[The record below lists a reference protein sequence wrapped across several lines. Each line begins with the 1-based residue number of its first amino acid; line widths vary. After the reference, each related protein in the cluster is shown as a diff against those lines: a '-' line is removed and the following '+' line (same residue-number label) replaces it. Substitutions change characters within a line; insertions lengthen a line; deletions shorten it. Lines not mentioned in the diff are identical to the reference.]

1 MSQET
6 VKWLNTMTLI
16 GFTDQRGHA
25 WHYRA
30 EAQQGECNHYPAAIP
45 VEDVRR
51 RLFGWQVL
59 EGDVCSRATL
69 LTDDGVGTLTITDP
83 DRKAML
89 RPPGALGPDDPG
101 AILGVFKSGY
111 AGHDYAQWLLEQ
123 VAELLDD
130 ELAIGSAGLLRG
142 GALAW
147 VSIEVPETITTPE
160 GVAFRPHLLAT
171 TSFDGSVAT
180 TYGRKVQ
187 LVVCDNTHAVAMAE
201 SGQQIKVRHSR
212 HSQVKLADAREALAL
227 VHTIAD
233 DFAAEVA
240 QLSAVQRLR
249 RRLGALSRRAGA
261 AARGRG
267 ALPHARAVKARRPA
281 AAVGSR
287 HAGGAVA
294 RHRVRGHAGGQHV
307 HPPRGHGAGDGAQRA
322 QHAARGDRRGRRPG
336 SRDDR
341 DDPAD
346 RRLSQPG
353 DDPRGRG
360 PVSPDGAAP
369 FA

>member
-6 VKWLNTMTLI
+6 ASWLNTMTLI
-16 GFTDQRGHA
+16 GFTDRRGRA

-30 EAQQGECNHYPAAIP
+30 ERQGGEPNHYPGAIP

-51 RLFGWQVL
+51 RLFAWTVL
-59 EGDVCSRATL
+59 EGDVSSTAML
-69 LTDDGVGTLTITDP
+69 LCNDGVGTLTVSDP

-89 RPPGALGPDDPG
+89 RPPGGLGDEDPG
-101 AILGVFKSGY
+101 AILGIFKSGY
-111 AGHDYAQWLLEQ
+111 TPHDYGQWLLEQ
-123 VAELLDD
+123 VAEILDD

-171 TSFDGSVAT
+171 TSFDGSIAT

-187 LVVCDNTHAVAMAE
+187 LVVCDNTHAVAMRE

-212 HSQVKLADAREALAL
+212 HSRLKLADARQALAL

-240 QLSAVQRLR
+240 QLTSVAVSDGDWARFLDELAPLPFEEGRARTLAQAKREALQRLWDHDTR
-249 RRLGALSRRAGA
+249 VAPWRGTAFGAMQAVNTFAHHEASVRGM
-261 AARGRG
+261 ARSERNM
-267 ALPHARAVKARRPA
+267 LRAVTGEVDAL
-281 AAVGSR
+281 
-287 HAGGAVA
+287 
-294 RHRVRGHAGGQHV
+294 
-307 HPPRGHGAGDGAQRA
+307 
-322 QHAARGDRRGRRPG
+322 DRRTVE
-336 SRDDR
+336 
-341 DDPAD
+341 AI
-346 RRLSQPG
+346 LAI
-353 DDPRGRG
+353 
-360 PVSPDGAAP
+360 AA
-369 FA
+369 

>member
-1 MSQET
+1 MSMET
-6 VKWLNTMTLI
+6 ANWLNTMTLI
-16 GFTDQRGHA
+16 GFTEQRGHA

-30 EAQQGECNHYPAAIP
+30 VHQLDEPNHYPGPVP

-51 RLFGWQVL
+51 RLFGWHVV
-59 EGDVCSRATL
+59 EGDVTSTGVTIDA
-69 LTDDGVGTLTITDP
+69 DGVAKFTVSDA

-89 RPPGALGPDDPG
+89 RPPGALGPNDPG
-101 AILGVFKSGY
+101 AILGIFKSGY

-123 VAELLDD
+123 VAEIIDD

-212 HSQVKLADAREALAL
+212 HSQIKLADAREALAL

-240 QLSAVQRLR
+240 QLSAVHVSDGDWARFLDELTPLPDQEGRSRTLAQAKREGLQRLWDHDTR
-249 RRLGALSRRAGA
+249 VAPW
-261 AARGRG
+261 RGTAFG
-267 ALPHARAVKARRPA
+267 VMQAVNTFSHHE
-281 AAVGSR
+281 GT
-287 HAGGAVA
+287 
-294 RHRVRGHAGGQHV
+294 VRGMA
-307 HPPRGHGAGDGAQRA
+307 RSERNMLRA
-322 QHAARGDRRGRRPG
+322 MTGEADALDRRTVEAILQIAR
-336 SRDDR
+336 
-341 DDPAD
+341 
-346 RRLSQPG
+346 
-353 DDPRGRG
+353 
-360 PVSPDGAAP
+360 
-369 FA
+369 

>member
-30 EAQQGECNHYPAAIP
+30 DEQAGGPNHYPGAIP

-51 RLFGWQVL
+51 RLFGWKVL
-59 EGDVCSRATL
+59 EGDVTSTATL
-69 LTDDGVGTLTITDP
+69 LTDDGVGTLTLTDP

-89 RPPGALGPDDPG
+89 RPPAALGPDDPG

-111 AGHDYAQWLLEQ
+111 AGHDYTQWLLEQ
-123 VAELLDD
+123 VAEILDD
-130 ELAIGSAGLLRG
+130 DLAIGSAGLLKG

-201 SGQQIKVRHSR
+201 AGQQIKVRHSR

-233 DFAAEVA
+233 DFAREVA
-240 QLSAVQRLR
+240 RLSAVRVSDGDWGRFLDELAPLPEQEGRSRTLAQSKRAGLQRLWDHDTR
-249 RRLGALSRRAGA
+249 VAPWRGTAFGVMQAVNTCLLYTSPSPRDRTRSRMPSSA
-261 AARGRG
+261 
-267 ALPHARAVKARRPA
+267 
-281 AAVGSR
+281 
-287 HAGGAVA
+287 
-294 RHRVRGHAGGQHV
+294 
-307 HPPRGHGAGDGAQRA
+307 
-322 QHAARGDRRGRRPG
+322 
-336 SRDDR
+336 
-341 DDPAD
+341 
-346 RRLSQPG
+346 
-353 DDPRGRG
+353 
-360 PVSPDGAAP
+360 
-369 FA
+369 